1 MKTLKQTTRRR
12 LITTATV
19 LSSSLLS
26 ACSKVAETPW
36 FTALLGVGETLNK
49 SIHKT
54 LGGRTSLAQEFS
66 EADLSPTFK
75 GNGTTNPSSA
85 EYQKH
90 ASASFNDWQLKVDG
104 LVETPTAFS
113 MAQLKSLKSRTQIT
127 RHDCVEGWSAI
138 GKWKGVP
145 LASILDQVKP
155 TAEARYVVFHCSDTY
170 PGRQSAAP
178 VPYYESIDLD
188 DANHVQTILA
198 YDLNDKA
205 LPIKNGA
212 PLRLRVERQ
221 LGYKQAKY
229 IHRIE
234 VVASFEGI
242 GKGKG
247 GFWEDRSGYQWYAGI

>member
-1 MKTLKQTTRRR
+1 
-12 LITTATV
+12 
-19 LSSSLLS
+19 
-26 ACSKVAETPW
+26 
-36 FTALLGVGETLNK
+36 
-49 SIHKT
+49 
-54 LGGRTSLAQEFS
+54 
-66 EADLSPTFK
+66 
-75 GNGTTNPSSA
+75 
-85 EYQKH
+85 
-90 ASASFNDWQLKVDG
+90 
-104 LVETPTAFS
+104 
-113 MAQLKSLKSRTQIT
+113 LKSLKSRTQIT

-155 TAEARYVVFHCSDTY
+155 KVGARYVVFHCSDTY

-234 VVASFEGI
+234 VVASFENI